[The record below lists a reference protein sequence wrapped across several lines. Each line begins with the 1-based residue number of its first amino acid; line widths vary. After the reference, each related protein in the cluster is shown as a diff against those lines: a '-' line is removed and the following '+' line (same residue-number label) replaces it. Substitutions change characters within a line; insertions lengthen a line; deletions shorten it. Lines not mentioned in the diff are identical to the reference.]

1 MTSTGRPELSGRD
14 PEYAVVMRRAGFFR
28 IHFADLA
35 PRGEALHH
43 ADVRP
48 GEAQTSMH
56 RHDFLEFFWVTGG
69 AGEEIRPAD
78 GGPAVGAL
86 RAGSYAFVT
95 EDEAHA
101 FRGGEG
107 LRLRNVAFP
116 RAAWDALLGRY
127 GAAVQDRFAG
137 GAEARRGTLD
147 PVAAARL
154 EAAAAGLAAGR
165 RDAAALD
172 GFLLQLDDALGRE
185 AAGDAKPAWLREA
198 LADPAV
204 LRAGVADFLAICGRS
219 REHAARACRKHL
231 GRSPT
236 ELVAAARL
244 DHAADLL
251 TRTRLPVVEVGE
263 RSGFANAGSFHAG
276 FRRRFGTTPRRHRE
290 QARRVVP

>member
-1 MTSTGRPELSGRD
+1 
-14 PEYAVVMRRAGFFR
+14 
-28 IHFADLA
+28 
-35 PRGEALHH
+35 
-43 ADVRP
+43 
-48 GEAQTSMH
+48 MH

-69 AGEEIRPAD
+69 TGEEVRPGRRD
-78 GGPAVGAL
+78 LAL
-86 RAGSYAFVT
+86 RPLRSGSYAFVT

-101 FRGGEG
+101 FRSGDG

-116 RAAWDALLGRY
+116 RAAWEALRDRY
-127 GAAVQDRFAG
+127 GPGVGARFDGVAD
-137 GAEARRGTLD
+137 ARRGELG
-147 PVAAARL
+147 PAAAARL
-154 EAAAAGLAAGR
+154 AAAAAGLAAGR

-185 AAGDAKPAWLREA
+185 AAAEATPSWLRA
-198 LADPAV
+198 GLADPAV
-204 LRAGVADFLAICGRS
+204 LRAGVPDFLHACGKS
-219 REHAARACRKHL
+219 REHAARACRRHL
-231 GRSPT
+231 GLSPT

-251 TRTRLPVVEVGE
+251 TRTTLPVAEVAE